1 MAAPTW
7 VDRPIRLA
15 SKNSARMNVERAVRT
30 TTTWQAISGSP
41 VSQCTPAVANSS
53 PG

>member
-1 MAAPTW
+1 MN
-7 VDRPIRLA
+7 VDRA
-15 SKNSARMNVERAVRT
+15 TST
-30 TTTWQAISGSP
+30 TSTWQTISGSP